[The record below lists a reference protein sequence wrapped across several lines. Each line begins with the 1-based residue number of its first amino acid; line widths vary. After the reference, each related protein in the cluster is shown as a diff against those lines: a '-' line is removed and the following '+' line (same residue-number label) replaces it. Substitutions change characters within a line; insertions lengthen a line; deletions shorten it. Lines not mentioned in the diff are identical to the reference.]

1 MEAIDTGF
9 FAIYKYLFII
19 ALLLIGGISIFVILG
34 IKKAQ
39 QENKELANIQQGQ
52 LDTLKECLE
61 ILKEIRTCNSSDKQ
75 VVSDKPDKS
84 DKSDKSDEPDKSKE
98 SESS

>member
-19 ALLLIGGISIFVILG
+19 ALLLIGGISVFVILG

-39 QENKELANIQQGQ
+39 QENKELANIQQAQ

-61 ILKEIRTCNSSDKQ
+61 VLKEIHTSKS
-75 VVSDKPDKS
+75 PDES
-84 DKSDKSDEPDKSKE
+84 DKSK
-98 SESS
+98 

>member
-1 MEAIDTGF
+1 METIDTGF
-9 FAIYKYLFII
+9 FAVYKYLFII

-39 QENKELANIQQGQ
+39 QENRELADIQQDQ

-61 ILKEIRTCNSSDKQ
+61 ILKEIRAGKTSGM
-75 VVSDKPDKS
+75 
-84 DKSDKSDEPDKSKE
+84 
-98 SESS
+98 